1 MHGKWNVRGRDMI
14 VGSSQSPIGGAGQG
28 GDIIKRSSSHL
39 PISMD
44 FCSERACGVT
54 PAAPSTI
61 FAAAAVAALLA
72 APKRG
77 EGKMSGRGGDEGGE
91 RVRQWC
97 KGVERAAAVAALLAA
112 PSSGDDW
119 GRCIGLRQGVKS
131 EANVK
136 T

>member
-72 APKRG
+72 AP
-77 EGKMSGRGGDEGGE
+77 
-91 RVRQWC
+91 
-97 KGVERAAAVAALLAA
+97 
-112 PSSGDDW
+112 SSGDDW